1 MIQHSAFTLFENPEE
16 RAELIAPIERILLPA
31 SLDGSATWTTP
42 WIPDEPALFKNDIEA
57 IRGWLSSYPKKR
69 MRNACRTALEKI
81 LLWCVVERGHSLA
94 ELTSDEVGL
103 FCQFLLDVEPR
114 HRWISHTADH
124 RSSPTWR
131 PFKATLGAQAAR
143 LTLMLINVYFRW
155 ASENGLYLRG
165 QPLYG
170 LALALKKER
179 SAMTTSNQP
188 ITLQRLS
195 IEGWL
200 ALRQFLPSNPDSF
213 KDLQVLSFHQLQ
225 YYGAVNKAQIAA
237 LRVKDF
243 IAHQKHG
250 EIVAWEFPAG
260 NARQSTVFSVSP
272 LTETITQLLEKIPAR
287 QGISVSETLVF
298 DRSLIRA
305 ANSFR
310 RAKAQAILY
319 FQNAGEIG
327 RATSMASLTPIQL
340 RGAIIDNAHREAA
353 EINLAPVF
361 TWIYFKKYPNTNRY
375 MDQSLQDDVEKRLQ
389 GAVRLSAWIHQT
401 ETK

>member
-1 MIQHSAFTLFENPEE
+1 
-16 RAELIAPIERILLPA
+16 
-31 SLDGSATWTTP
+31 
-42 WIPDEPALFKNDIEA
+42 
-57 IRGWLSSYPKKR
+57 
-69 MRNACRTALEKI
+69 
-81 LLWCVVERGHSLA
+81 
-94 ELTSDEVGL
+94 
-103 FCQFLLDVEPR
+103 
-114 HRWISHTADH
+114 
-124 RSSPTWR
+124 
-131 PFKATLGAQAAR
+131 
-143 LTLMLINVYFRW
+143 
-155 ASENGLYLRG
+155 
-165 QPLYG
+165 
-170 LALALKKER
+170 
-179 SAMTTSNQP
+179 MTTSNQP

-401 ETK
+401 ETKYGGRTKFHSQRL